1 MRKINKILVGVDLTA
16 NTEKIIRHAV
26 EIAHKTKAS
35 LVLLH
40 VYNRPLLAKVDK
52 KRVEPDMLQILEKYK
67 LARRLKYINSK
78 FDELFESVPELKEF
92 HVKIIKLEGIVV
104 DRIIEVS
111 ETEKV
116 QLIILGTRGAWGF
129 EEFWG
134 TKTAEICLNIK
145 TPILVLPYNF
155 TIEKPSRIAFAYDLK
170 PVKKLENLDIIQVF
184 SAIFGSEFHI
194 FSIIDDEK
202 ISKSE
207 KENVEILNKY
217 FQDFSPKFHIKTHD
231 DVMEGIFDFVKH
243 QKISLLV
250 ILHRDRNFLEEFFGE
265 SITEKI
271 SFQINIPLLALDE

>member
-1 MRKINKILVGVDLTA
+1 MRKINKILVGVDMSA
-16 NTEKIIRHAV
+16 NSEKIVRHAV
-26 EIAHKTKAS
+26 EIARETKAS

-40 VYNRPLLAKVDK
+40 VYSRPLLAKVDK
-52 KRVEPDMLQILEKYK
+52 KRVDPDMLQILEKHK
-67 LARRLKYINSK
+67 LSRRLKYINSK
-78 FDELFESVPELKEF
+78 FEELFESVPELKEF
-92 HVKIIKLEGIVV
+92 HVTIIKLEGLTV

-111 ETEKV
+111 ESEKV
-116 QLIILGTRGAWGF
+116 DLIILGTRGAWGL

-145 TPILVLPYNF
+145 TPILVLPYHYTN
-155 TIEKPSRIAFAYDLK
+155 EKPSRIAFAYDLK

-207 KENVEILNKY
+207 KENVEILKKY
-217 FQDFSPKFHIKTHD
+217 FHDYGPKFHIKTHED
-231 DVMEGIFDFVKH
+231 IMEGIFDFVKH

-250 ILHRDRNFLEEFFGE
+250 ILHRDRNFLEAFFDE

-271 SFQINIPLLALDE
+271 SFQIDIPLLALDE

>member
-1 MRKINKILVGVDLTA
+1 
-16 NTEKIIRHAV
+16 
-26 EIAHKTKAS
+26 
-35 LVLLH
+35 
-40 VYNRPLLAKVDK
+40 
-52 KRVEPDMLQILEKYK
+52 
-67 LARRLKYINSK
+67 
-78 FDELFESVPELKEF
+78 
-92 HVKIIKLEGIVV
+92 
-104 DRIIEVS
+104 
-111 ETEKV
+111 
-116 QLIILGTRGAWGF
+116 
-129 EEFWG
+129 
-134 TKTAEICLNIK
+134 
-145 TPILVLPYNF
+145 VLPYHY

-217 FQDFSPKFHIKTHD
+217 FHDYGPKFHIKTHD

-250 ILHRDRNFLEEFFGE
+250 ILHRDRNFLEAFFDE

-271 SFQINIPLLALDE
+271 SFKSIFRYWRLTNEGIIIYNCRK